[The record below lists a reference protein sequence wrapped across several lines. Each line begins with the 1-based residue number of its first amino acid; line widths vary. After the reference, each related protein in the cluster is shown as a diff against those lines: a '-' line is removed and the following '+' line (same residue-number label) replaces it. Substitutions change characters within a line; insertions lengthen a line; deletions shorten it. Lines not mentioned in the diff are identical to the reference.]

1 MLHKMKKNRWTFFVA
16 CCVAPLVIVG
26 CASNHFDAGKVNDN
40 KKTETVMYPLTERQC
55 LMRAMYFE
63 SNRTSREGMIAVGTV
78 VMNRVNSTA
87 YPKTIC
93 GVVGQYK
100 QFAPGVLTR
109 PMTEPASV
117 ARVKE
122 AADAVL
128 RGERDKKIKNAMF
141 FHTAG
146 LSFPYKNMHY
156 VRVAGG
162 NAFYEKRA
170 RDGSLQVP
178 ANNRPYDVAY
188 AFAQERSGNVPNF
201 MDASLESKEIKA
213 EERQNVSP
221 SIELVQ
227 VKKAHTAPFI
237 MVQLDKVP
245 IPASAPNRTDKKEEN
260 KSVVAY
266 TMPSSDQLNAIVA
279 MLEERYRSR

>member
-1 MLHKMKKNRWTFFVA
+1 MRKDRWIVFVT
-16 CCVAPLVIVG
+16 CCVASLIIGG
-26 CASNHFDAGKVNDN
+26 CASNHFDFRKVNDN
-40 KKTETVMYPLTERQC
+40 KKMKTVAYPLTERQC

-78 VMNRVNSTA
+78 VMNRVNSSA

-93 GVVGQYK
+93 GVVGQHK

-128 RGERDKKIKNAMF
+128 RGKRDKKVKDAMF

-162 NAFYEKRA
+162 NAFYERRA
-170 RDGSLQVP
+170 RDGSRLVP
-178 ANNRPYDVAY
+178 ANNRPYDVAFAY
-188 AFAQERSGNVPNF
+188 AQERSGSSPSF
-201 MDASLESKEIKA
+201 MDTSLASREIK
-213 EERQNVSP
+213 QNLPLAINTVQKNTEHATP
-221 SIELVQ
+221 SV
-227 VKKAHTAPFI
+227 VA
-237 MVQLDKVP
+237 QLDKIP
-245 IPASAPNRTDKKEEN
+245 IPKYAPDRTGYKGEMKP
-260 KSVVAY
+260 VIAY
-266 TMPSSDQLNAIVA
+266 AIPSSDQLNAIVA

>member
-1 MLHKMKKNRWTFFVA
+1 MKKEFWIILVIFCMVPF
-16 CCVAPLVIVG
+16 VIVG
-26 CASNHFDAGKVNDN
+26 CASDHLGFKKNNDN
-40 KKTETVMYPLTERQC
+40 KKMKTVAYPLTERQC

-87 YPKTIC
+87 YPRTIC

-109 PMTEPASV
+109 PMNEPASV
-117 ARVKE
+117 ARVRE

-128 RGERDKKIKNAMF
+128 HGERDKKVKSAMF

-156 VRVAGG
+156 VHIAGG
-162 NAFYEKRA
+162 NAFYERRA
-170 RDGSLQVP
+170 RDGSRQVP

-188 AFAQERSGNVPNF
+188 AFAQERSRNTLDFMNLDSESRATRAKEKRNAVLFTDVTQESNVRSIPF
-201 MDASLESKEIKA
+201 VVA
-213 EERQNVSP
+213 ELNR
-221 SIELVQ
+221 I
-227 VKKAHTAPFI
+227 
-237 MVQLDKVP
+237 P
-245 IPASAPNRTDKKEEN
+245 IPTRSPNWMN
-260 KSVVAY
+260 KGNKARSVVVY
-266 TMPSSDQLNAIVA
+266 SVPSKDQLNLIVA
-279 MLEERYRSR
+279 MLEEQHKIR

>member
-1 MLHKMKKNRWTFFVA
+1 MKKNRWIVRI
-16 CCVAPLVIVG
+16 VLSIIPLVVG
-26 CASNHFDAGKVNDN
+26 GCTSNHLKGKKVPNSQVT
-40 KKTETVMYPLTERQC
+40 KVAVPSLTERQC

-63 SNRTSREGMIAVGTV
+63 SNRSSREGMIAVGTV
-78 VMNRVNSTA
+78 VMNRVNSSA

-93 GVVGQYK
+93 GVVGQPK

-109 PMTEPASV
+109 PMTERASV
-117 ARVKE
+117 SRVKE

-128 RGERDKKIKNAMF
+128 RGERDKKSKNAMF

-178 ANNRPYDVAY
+178 VNDRLYDVAF
-188 AFAQERSGNVPNF
+188 AFAQDRGDVSNF
-201 MDASLESKEIKA
+201 IDMGLKNRETKA
-213 EERQNVSP
+213 EEIQIAST
-221 SIELVQ
+221 SIEVAQ
-227 VKKAHTAPFI
+227 AN
-237 MVQLDKVP
+237 P
-245 IPASAPNRTDKKEEN
+245 IPFVVTQPNTIPIPTPAPNRIAKIQETTP
-260 KSVVAY
+260 VIAY
-266 TMPSSDQLNAIVA
+266 TTPSLDKLNTVVA
-279 MLEERYRSR
+279 MLEKQHKAR

>member
-1 MLHKMKKNRWTFFVA
+1 MKKNFLTVFFS
-16 CCVAPLVIVG
+16 CFLAPFVIVG
-26 CASNHFDAGKVNDN
+26 CASNHFSVGNVNDD
-40 KKTETVMYPLTERQC
+40 KKTVMYPLTERQC

-78 VMNRVNSTA
+78 VMNRVNSSA

-109 PMTEPASV
+109 PMLEPSSV
-117 ARVKE
+117 NRVRE

-128 RGERDKKIKNAMF
+128 RGERDKKLKNAKF

-146 LSFPYKNMHY
+146 LSFPYKNMYY

-162 NAFYEKRA
+162 NAFYEKRS

-178 ANNRPYDVAY
+178 TNDRPYDVAY
-188 AFAQERSGNVPNF
+188 AFSQERSRNTPSS
-201 MDASLESKEIKA
+201 MDASLANKGIKTEKKQNTSPLVEVAQAKE
-213 EERQNVSP
+213 VHPTSFFV
-221 SIELVQ
+221 VQ
-227 VKKAHTAPFI
+227 V
-237 MVQLDKVP
+237 DKVP
-245 IPASAPNRTDKKEEN
+245 IPTSAPHRIEKEDES
-260 KSVVAY
+260 KTIAAY

-279 MLEERYRSR
+279 MLEKQYRIR

>member
-1 MLHKMKKNRWTFFVA
+1 MNLLYKIKKNRWIVRIA
-16 CCVAPLVIVG
+16 VSIIPLVTVG
-26 CASNHFDAGKVNDN
+26 CTSNHLNIKKVANN
-40 KKTETVMYPLTERQC
+40 QVTKMTAPSLTERQC

-63 SNRTSREGMIAVGTV
+63 SNRSSREGMIAVGTV
-78 VMNRVNSTA
+78 VMNRVNSSA

-93 GVVGQYK
+93 GVVGQPK

-109 PMTEPASV
+109 PMTEKASV

-128 RGERDKKIKNAMF
+128 RGERDKKSKNAMF

-178 ANNRPYDVAY
+178 VNDRPYNVAF
-188 AFAQERSGNVPNF
+188 AFAQDQGDVSNF
-201 MDASLESKEIKA
+201 IDMGLKNKGIKVEEIQIASA
-213 EERQNVSP
+213 
-221 SIELVQ
+221 SIEVAQ
-227 VKKAHTAPFI
+227 VNSIPFVVTKPD
-237 MVQLDKVP
+237 MVP
-245 IPASAPNRTDKKEEN
+245 IPTPAPNRIAKIQETTP
-260 KSVVAY
+260 VIAY
-266 TMPSSDQLNAIVA
+266 TVPSVDKLNTVVA
-279 MLEERYRSR
+279 MLEKQYRAR

>member
-1 MLHKMKKNRWTFFVA
+1 MKKNRWIMIVA
-16 CCVAPLVIVG
+16 LSLLSLITAG
-26 CASNHFDAGKVNDN
+26 CSANYLGIKKVDDN
-40 KKTETVMYPLTERQC
+40 KEAKETVYPLTERQC

-63 SNRTSREGMIAVGTV
+63 SNRSSREGMIAVGTV

-93 GVVGQYK
+93 GVVGQRK

-109 PMTEPASV
+109 PMTERASV

-128 RGERDKKIKNAMF
+128 RGERDKKSKNAMF

-156 VRVAGG
+156 VRIAGG

-178 ANNRPYDVAY
+178 VNDRPYNVAV
-188 AFAQERSGNVPNF
+188 AFAQEHSGNIPSFADLDLDKRATEKN
-201 MDASLESKEIKA
+201 EIQKA
-213 EERQNVSP
+213 FF
-221 SIELVQ
+221 SIE
-227 VKKAHTAPFI
+227 VKQKNEIDATSSSAVAQFSAI
-237 MVQLDKVP
+237 P
-245 IPASAPNRTDKKEEN
+245 IPMPAPNRTDRMHG
-260 KSVVAY
+260 SQLVQVYAI
-266 TMPSSDQLNAIVA
+266 PSQSKLNAVVA
-279 MLEERYRSR
+279 MLEEHYRIR